1 MFSCTFLTPASCGY
15 VLLLPLYC
23 QPSHSV
29 FVSASLVS
37 TAFQEEM
44 SIAHVLEEEGE
55 GGGEG
60 SGIKHLTQG
69 KGTKC
74 YSFRELVPPAPYTF
88 TCN

>member
-1 MFSCTFLTPASCGY
+1 
-15 VLLLPLYC
+15 
-23 QPSHSV
+23 
-29 FVSASLVS
+29 
-37 TAFQEEM
+37 M